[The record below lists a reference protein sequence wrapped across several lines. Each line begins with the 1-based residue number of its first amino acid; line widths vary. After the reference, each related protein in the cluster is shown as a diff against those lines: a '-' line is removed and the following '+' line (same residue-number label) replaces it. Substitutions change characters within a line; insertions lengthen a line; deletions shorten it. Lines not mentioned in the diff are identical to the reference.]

1 MCTHRWTS
9 SIYSIIVAI
18 CNQRL
23 HLTSTTFSSLKASV
37 HKVPPQD
44 WKLLFKW
51 WSKMDDQVRADI
63 AVGSVGCF
71 ERCHHLSFACASFAF
86 TIYYVEVSLD
96 WVSITH
102 KRLLSLSIWNIT
114 VMSFMP
120 FLASQV
126 DSSSQDNTPSPPTC
140 LFLPLP
146 KWEKK
151 KRPLRHQRESKIIE
165 DTELYTEP
173 RWSGPTVCIY
183 LRKV

>member
-114 VMSFMP
+114 VMSCMP

-126 DSSSQDNTPSPPTC
+126 NNSSQDYTSRPPTYFFC
-140 LFLPLP
+140 LYPSERRRKGPLDIRENP
-146 KWEKK
+146 K
-151 KRPLRHQRESKIIE
+151 
-165 DTELYTEP
+165 
-173 RWSGPTVCIY
+173 
-183 LRKV
+183 